1 METVSTALR
10 LHSQLITFGIKGSR
24 LGASDLNL
32 FKLLKTLTAI
42 EFSLRRVTVAQPTSV
57 ASGSWAPY
65 CHWVKSHAKTVLS
78 LLAHVVSC
86 ILHGRQ
92 PCVCKYFQK
101 SLLNGRQSNLKKCDS
116 TAAHIFKQHY
126 FYFDKQP
133 SFPVC
138 VTLFTVSSLI
148 RALLE
153 SVCKQALHGATGNCG
168 NLLVSIAMAGNK
180 ASRKYYVFRS
190 L

>member
-42 EFSLRRVTVAQPTSV
+42 EFSRRRVAVAQPTSV

-65 CHWVKSHAKTVLS
+65 CHWVKSHAKRVLR

-86 ILHGRQ
+86 ILHEDNR
-92 PCVCKYFQK
+92 VSVNTCK
-101 SLLNGRQSNLKKCDS
+101 S
-116 TAAHIFKQHY
+116 
-126 FYFDKQP
+126 
-133 SFPVC
+133 
-138 VTLFTVSSLI
+138 
-148 RALLE
+148 
-153 SVCKQALHGATGNCG
+153 
-168 NLLVSIAMAGNK
+168 
-180 ASRKYYVFRS
+180 YY
-190 L
+190 